1 MGQTDV
7 DQVREPLL
15 RILRTHLRLA
25 DDRPEIPMDARL
37 EDLGLDSM
45 GAINVLLDIE
55 DTFDVSFPD
64 EMLTEE
70 TFRTAASLLDA
81 ILQLT
86 AE

>member
-1 MGQTDV
+1 MGHTNGER
-7 DQVREPLL
+7 VRENLW
-15 RILRTHLRLA
+15 RILRTHLRFE
-25 DDRPEIPMDARL
+25 DDEEIPMDVRL
-37 EDLGLDSM
+37 EELGLDSM

-64 EMLTEE
+64 ELLTEE
-70 TFRTAASLLDA
+70 TFRTASSLRDA